1 MTVQDR
7 STLKAA
13 AVVIKTETITGA
25 NTATR
30 VGSELENIVDSVALT
45 GDAAPLAAEYLVGTA
60 NTSLTAERVV
70 TDTTSIVWDLATAGQ
85 AKATRPALIGDVTA
99 PANSNTLTIAADAVT
114 DAQLRNA
121 GACSVIGRSANTSG
135 DPADISAASN
145 DTVLCRTSNALVF
158 SAIQTAM
165 VANDAVTNALLRN
178 SGACSVIGRSANS
191 SGDPAD
197 ISAGSDDTVLCRT
210 GGALS
215 FASVSTAMIA
225 ARAVTYATI
234 QNVSAA
240 SRLLGRGSAGGAGS
254 PEEIS
259 LTRLT
264 MTATTLSADIP
275 TLTTVLG
282 AGASAGNTTITGVKA
297 VTFNGEVDDGSSG
310 TAKTVDWTAGGA
322 HKETLTGNVT
332 FTFTAP
338 VGVTSLVLKVVQ
350 GAGPYTIVWPASV
363 KWAGGA
369 APTIST
375 ANGAVD
381 IFSFYYDGTNY
392 YGALSVKGAA

>member
-1 MTVQDR
+1 
-7 STLKAA
+7 
-13 AVVIKTETITGA
+13 
-25 NTATR
+25 
-30 VGSELENIVDSVALT
+30 
-45 GDAAPLAAEYLVGTA
+45 
-60 NTSLTAERVV
+60 
-70 TDTTSIVWDLATAGQ
+70 
-85 AKATRPALIGDVTA
+85 
-99 PANSNTLTIAADAVT
+99 
-114 DAQLRNA
+114 
-121 GACSVIGRSANTSG
+121 
-135 DPADISAASN
+135 
-145 DTVLCRTSNALVF
+145 
-158 SAIQTAM
+158 
-165 VANDAVTNALLRN
+165 
-178 SGACSVIGRSANS
+178 
-191 SGDPAD
+191 
-197 ISAGSDDTVLCRT
+197 
-210 GGALS
+210 
-215 FASVSTAMIA
+215 
-225 ARAVTYATI
+225 
-234 QNVSAA
+234 
-240 SRLLGRGSAGGAGS
+240 
-254 PEEIS
+254 
-259 LTRLT
+259 
-264 MTATTLSADIP
+264 
-275 TLTTVLG
+275 VLG